1 MQRSSSKTRGHSM
14 KPPVQYRVGAD
25 PLAHLALLRYVE
37 AHCEWLA
44 VTHYA
49 ADTVVTRR
57 RSLRTFV
64 AWASERGIDDPR
76 EVTKP
81 ILERYQR
88 HLFYYRKEDGS
99 PLVPGTQV
107 NLLRAIKTFFKWATR
122 ENHILYNPASE
133 LDVPKVPRH
142 LPRNILSV
150 EEVAA
155 ILNEADPSNVIGLR
169 DRALLELLYSTG
181 LRRKEVGNLTR
192 SDIDFNRQVVFVR
205 EGKGR
210 RDRVVPLGR
219 RACAWLE
226 KYLCEAR
233 PHLTVGD
240 ATALFVTD
248 FGDPASGYYVAMR
261 VKRYMAMAGIERPG
275 AAHLLRHACATHML
289 EGGADIRFIQALLG
303 HVNLNT
309 TEIYTHVSIEKLKAI
324 HEATHPARLE
334 RHHEGEP
341 YANEH
346 APQARI
352 SSAASALLAALD
364 AEAAGDGDGD
374 EQ

>member
-1 MQRSSSKTRGHSM
+1 MQRPRAKARGA
-14 KPPVQYRVGAD
+14 KPPVQYRGGID
-25 PLAHLALLRYVE
+25 PLAHLSLFRYVE

-44 VTHYA
+44 VTHYSP
-49 ADTVVTRR
+49 DTVASRR
-57 RSLRTFV
+57 RALRTFI
-64 AWASERGIDDPR
+64 AWANERGIDDPR

-107 NLLRAIKTFFKWATR
+107 NLLRAVKTFFKWATR

-133 LDVPKVPRH
+133 LDVPKVQRH

-150 EEVAA
+150 DEVAT
-155 ILNEADPSNVIGLR
+155 ILNETDPSTVTGLR

-192 SDIDFNRQVVFVR
+192 SDIDFIRQVVFVR
-205 EGKGR
+205 EGKGG

-226 KYLCEAR
+226 KYLYEAR
-233 PHLTVGD
+233 PQLTVGD
-240 ATALFVTD
+240 TTALFVTD
-248 FGDPASGYYVAMR
+248 YGDPVQGHYVAMR
-261 VKRYMAMAGIERPG
+261 VKRYMAIAGIDRPG

-303 HVNLNT
+303 HANLNT
-309 TEIYTHVSIEKLKAI
+309 TEIYTHVSIEKLSAI
-324 HEATHPARLE
+324 HAATHPARLE
-334 RHHEGEP
+334 RRQD
-341 YANEH
+341 ANAVTDRL
-346 APQARI
+346 APCPAGAD
-352 SSAASALLAALD
+352 AASALLAALH
-364 AEAAGDGDGD
+364 AEAEDDKA
-374 EQ
+374 

>member
-1 MQRSSSKTRGHSM
+1 MQRPRSKARGQSV
-14 KPPVQYRVGAD
+14 KPPVQYRSGAD
-25 PLAHLALLRYVE
+25 PLAHLALFRYVE

-57 RSLRTFV
+57 RSLRTFI
-64 AWASERGIDDPR
+64 AWANERGIDDPR

-150 EEVAA
+150 DEVAA
-155 ILNEADPSNVIGLR
+155 ILNEADPAGVTGLR

-205 EGKGR
+205 EGKGGH
-210 RDRVVPLGR
+210 DRVVPLGR

-226 KYLCEAR
+226 KYLYEAR
-233 PHLTVGD
+233 PQLTVGD

-303 HVNLNT
+303 HANLNT

-334 RHHEGEP
+334 RIQGAERRADGL
-341 YANEH
+341 
-346 APQARI
+346 APHPAGAD
-352 SSAASALLAALD
+352 AASALLVTLC
-364 AEAAGDGDGD
+364 AEADGDGD
-374 EQ
+374 DDAH

>member
-1 MQRSSSKTRGHSM
+1 MQRPRAKARGA
-14 KPPVQYRVGAD
+14 KPPAQYRGGID
-25 PLAHLALLRYVE
+25 PLAHLALFRYVE

-44 VTHYA
+44 VTQYS
-49 ADTVVTRR
+49 ADTVATRR
-57 RSLRTFV
+57 RALRTFI
-64 AWASERGIDDPR
+64 AWANERGINDPR

-88 HLFYYRKEDGS
+88 HLFYYRKEDGN

-107 NLLRAIKTFFKWATR
+107 NLLRAVKTFFKWATR

-133 LDVPKVPRH
+133 LDVPKVQRR

-150 EEVAA
+150 DEVAA
-155 ILNEADPSNVIGLR
+155 ILGEADPSTVTGLR

-192 SDIDFNRQVVFVR
+192 GDIDFIRRVVFVR
-205 EGKGR
+205 EGKGG
-210 RDRVVPLGR
+210 RDRVVPLGA

-226 KYLCEAR
+226 KYLYEAR
-233 PHLTVGD
+233 PQLTVRDG
-240 ATALFVTD
+240 AALFVTD
-248 FGDPASGYYVAMR
+248 FGDPVSGYYVGMR
-261 VKRYMAMAGIERPG
+261 VKRYMAIAGIERPG

-303 HVNLNT
+303 HANLNT

-324 HEATHPARLE
+324 HDATHPARLE
-334 RHHEGEP
+334 RRQD
-341 YANEH
+341 ANT
-346 APQARI
+346 APDDLAPCPAGAD
-352 SSAASALLAALD
+352 AASALLAALR
-364 AEAAGDGDGD
+364 AEADD
-374 EQ
+374 EDDRDRA

>member
-1 MQRSSSKTRGHSM
+1 MRRPRVKARGV
-14 KPPVQYRVGAD
+14 KPPIQYRGGND
-25 PLAHLALLRYVE
+25 PLAHLTLFRYVE
-37 AHCEWLA
+37 AHCEWLT
-44 VTHYA
+44 VTHYS
-49 ADTVVTRR
+49 ADTVASRR
-57 RSLRTFV
+57 RALRTFIV
-64 AWASERGIDDPR
+64 WANERGIDDPR

-88 HLFYYRKEDGS
+88 HLFYYRKEDGGA
-99 PLVPGTQV
+99 LVPGTQV
-107 NLLRAIKTFFKWATR
+107 NLLRAIKAFFKWATR

-133 LDVPKVPRH
+133 LDIPKVQRH
-142 LPRNILSV
+142 LPRNILTV

-155 ILNEADPSNVIGLR
+155 ILNEADPSTATGLR

-192 SDIDFNRQVVFVR
+192 SDVDLVRQVVFVR
-205 EGKGR
+205 EGKGG
-210 RDRVVPLGR
+210 RDRVVPLGG

-226 KYLCEAR
+226 KYLYEAR
-233 PHLTVGD
+233 PQLTIND

-248 FGDPASGYYVAMR
+248 YGDPVLGHYVAMR
-261 VKRYMAMAGIERPG
+261 VKRYMAIAGIERPG

-303 HVNLNT
+303 HANLNT

-334 RHHEGEP
+334 QRLEAISRGGGP
-341 YANEH
+341 
-346 APQARI
+346 APHPAGVDV
-352 SSAASALLAALD
+352 ASALLAALA
-364 AEAAGDGDGD
+364 AESEQEDGDA
-374 EQ
+374 